1 VPLKAQ
7 KHLELIIIL
16 AAMVAALILPL
27 GCEQYQAQPYPA
39 QQYQVQP
46 YPPQQYRA
54 PQPWGPQAM
63 APGQPAARGTVH
75 LQDVE
80 ERVWRLTNEI
90 RQKQGFSPLSREQ
103 TLSGIAQAYCDDM
116 LLRRFFSH
124 INPEGLAAKDRVI
137 PFYSRPIYQLGENIW
152 MGSNLSPA
160 NSEALARS
168 MMKSWM
174 SSPGHRDNILCADF
188 THLGVGVAA
197 VGREVRAT
205 QLFVNLRNN

>member
-1 VPLKAQ
+1 MPKSVPLKPP
-7 KHLELIIIL
+7 KHRKPVIIL
-16 AAMVAALILPL
+16 AAAVAALILPL
-27 GCEQYQAQPYPA
+27 GCEPYQAQPYPA

-46 YPPQQYRA
+46 YPPQ
-54 PQPWGPQAM
+54 PWGPQAM
-63 APGQPAARGTVH
+63 TPSQPAARGTVH

-80 ERVWRLTNEI
+80 ERIWRFTNEI

-103 TLSGIAQAYCDDM
+103 KLSSMAEAYCDDM

-160 NSEALARS
+160 NSEALARFI
-168 MMKSWM
+168 MKSWM
-174 SSPGHRDNILCADF
+174 SSPGHRENILGADF

-205 QLFVNLRNN
+205 QLFVKLRNN